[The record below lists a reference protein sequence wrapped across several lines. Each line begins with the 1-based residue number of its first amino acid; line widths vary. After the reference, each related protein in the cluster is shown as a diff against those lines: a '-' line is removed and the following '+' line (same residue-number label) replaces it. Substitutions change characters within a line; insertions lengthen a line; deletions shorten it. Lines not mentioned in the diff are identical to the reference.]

1 MIIREI
7 KLEDAEKFLSMLK
20 QLDKETKYMLYEEDE
35 RNCTIQDMK
44 ERLSKRE
51 DNTKYKIF
59 IVEDNGDIVGFLS
72 ADRGLVNR
80 IKHSAYIVIG
90 MLEPYRGKGIGM
102 ALIEKLFKWARNN
115 KIIRLEL
122 TVVKDNRYAVNLYKK
137 MGFKVE
143 GIREKAMIVDGKYV
157 DEYYMGRIL

>member
-7 KLEDAEKFLSMLK
+7 KLEDAEKFLNMLK

-157 DEYYMGRIL
+157 DEYYKGRI

>member
-7 KLEDAEKFLSMLK
+7 KLEDAEKFLNMLK
-20 QLDKETKYMLYEEDE
+20 QLDKETKHMLYEEDE

-51 DNTKYKIF
+51 DNTKYATF

>member
-1 MIIREI
+1 MIIRKI
-7 KLEDAEKFLSMLK
+7 KLEDAEKFLNMLK

-35 RNCTIQDMK
+35 RNCTIEDMK
-44 ERLSKRE
+44 ERLNKRE
-51 DNTKYKIF
+51 DNTKHITF
-59 IVEDNGDIVGFLS
+59 IVEDNGEIVGFLS
-72 ADRGLVNR
+72 GDRGLVNR
-80 IKHSAYIVIG
+80 IKHSAYVVIG
-90 MLEPYRGKGIGM
+90 MLESYRGKGIGM
-102 ALIEKLFKWARNN
+102 ALIEELFKWARNN
-115 KIIRLEL
+115 KIVRLEL

>member
-7 KLEDAEKFLSMLK
+7 KLEDAEKFLNMLK
-20 QLDKETKYMLYEEDE
+20 QLDKETKYMLFEEDE
-35 RNCTIQDMK
+35 RSCTIEDMK
-44 ERLSKRE
+44 ERLSSR
-51 DNTKYKIF
+51 DNKKHTIF
-59 IVEDNGDIVGFLS
+59 IVEDNREIVGFLS
-72 ADRGLVNR
+72 GDRGSANR
-80 IKHSAYIVIG
+80 IKHSAYVVIG
-90 MLEPYRGKGIGM
+90 MLEPYRGKGIGV
-102 ALIEKLFKWARNN
+102 ALIEELFKWARNN

-157 DEYYMGRIL
+157 DEYYMGKIL

>member
-7 KLEDAEKFLSMLK
+7 KLEDAEKFLNMLK
-20 QLDKETKYMLYEEDE
+20 QLDKETKHMLYEEDE

-51 DNTKYKIF
+51 DNTKHITF
-59 IVEDNGDIVGFLS
+59 IVEDNGDIIGFLS

-80 IKHSAYIVIG
+80 IKHSAYVVIG
-90 MLEPYRGKGIGM
+90 MLESYRGKGIGM

>member
-7 KLEDAEKFLSMLK
+7 KLEDAEKFLNMLK

-51 DNTKYKIF
+51 DNTKHITF
-59 IVEDNGDIVGFLS
+59 IVEDNGDIIGFLS
-72 ADRGLVNR
+72 AYRGLVNR

-157 DEYYMGRIL
+157 DEYYMGKIL

>member
-7 KLEDAEKFLSMLK
+7 KLEDAEKFLNMLK
-20 QLDKETKYMLYEEDE
+20 QLDKETKYMLFEENE
-35 RNCTIQDMK
+35 RSCTIEDMK
-44 ERLSKRE
+44 ERLSRR
-51 DNTKYKIF
+51 DNKKHTIF
-59 IVEDNGDIVGFLS
+59 IVEDNGEIVGFLLG
-72 ADRGLVNR
+72 DRGSANR
-80 IKHSAYIVIG
+80 IKHSAYVVIG

-102 ALIEKLFKWARNN
+102 VLIEELFKWARNN

>member
-7 KLEDAEKFLSMLK
+7 KLEDAEKFLNMLK
-20 QLDKETKYMLYEEDE
+20 QLDKETKYMLFEENE
-35 RNCTIQDMK
+35 RSCTIEDMK
-44 ERLSKRE
+44 ERLSRR
-51 DNTKYKIF
+51 DNKKHTIF
-59 IVEDNGDIVGFLS
+59 IVEDNGEIVGFLLG
-72 ADRGLVNR
+72 DRGSANR
-80 IKHSAYIVIG
+80 IKHSAYVVIG

-102 ALIEKLFKWARNN
+102 ALIEELFKWARNN

>member
-1 MIIREI
+1 MIIRDI
-7 KLEDAEKFLSMLK
+7 KLEDAEKFLNMLK
-20 QLDKETKYMLYEEDE
+20 QLDKETKYMLFEENE
-35 RNCTIQDMK
+35 RSCTVEDMK
-44 ERLSKRE
+44 ERLGRR
-51 DNTKYKIF
+51 DNKKHTIF
-59 IVEDNGDIVGFLS
+59 IVEDNGEIVGFLS
-72 ADRGLVNR
+72 GDRGAANR
-80 IKHSAYIVIG
+80 IKHSAYVVIG
-90 MLEPYRGKGIGM
+90 MLEPYRGKGIGV
-102 ALIEKLFKWARNN
+102 ALIEELFKWARNN